1 MLLVMIL
8 YINLYQLDFLI
19 DWEPCQDH
27 EGRKKYGS
35 KSRVEKIKNIFLQQT
50 KRLMC
55 QVIWVFLLTATLVIL
70 GFVGAKTGYIGCSSD
85 GKKWQ
90 FKN

>member
-35 KSRVEKIKNIFLQQT
+35 KSRVEKIKNVFQSQT
-50 KRLMC
+50 RRLMC

-70 GFVGAKTGYIGCSSD
+70 GYVGAKTENIGC
-85 GKKWQ
+85 GTNNKWQ